1 MKGLKGVFCALA
13 GLLAIIATS
22 AAVRSATIEA
32 ISHSFAADG
41 RERVT
46 FTLSE
51 ADTPKVFTITGDS
64 PRLVLDFVGATYRGR
79 NIITPEQS
87 KLVGAIRVGVHL
99 EPVEKV
105 RIVVDLSS
113 KSPVDHALLPGE
125 SAKILTYELSG
136 AVADAV
142 AQGASVKEAAKP
154 AKPVEGATDAAPP
167 PAMKTELAAPPAVA
181 EGAAAT
187 QKTHAPQEVAATGD
201 MGAATPPPVAT
212 METAGKVQG
221 ADTQAAA
228 VKEGAVAGQQAAL
241 GQQVAPGQDA
251 AAISETVAS
260 QEAAVK
266 AQALAPQK
274 DDAVAVAEK
283 PVAEASPAE
292 PKEKAKPRLV
302 GVSFDDS
309 SAKGE
314 MVLFHLNGFYPPA
327 VSAVEKDLP
336 MVFCDF
342 TAMDMDKG
350 VEASIAAKGKY
361 VERISTGRQ
370 GASGRIRATLHLV
383 PNRDYDL
390 QQVFFKNDNLF
401 VLIVNELQPTR
412 AD

>member
-13 GLLAIIATS
+13 GLLAVFSTS

-41 RERVT
+41 RERLT

-51 ADTPKVFTITGDS
+51 ADTPKVFTIKGDN
-64 PRLVLDFVGATYRGR
+64 PRLVLDFAGATYRGR
-79 NIITPEQS
+79 NVITPEQI

-99 EPVEKV
+99 EPVQKV
-105 RIVVDLSS
+105 RIVVDLNAEA
-113 KSPVDHALLPGE
+113 PVNHTLLPGD
-125 SAKILTYELSG
+125 SAKILTCELSG
-136 AVADAV
+136 AVVDA
-142 AQGASVKEAAKP
+142 ALGGASVKEAAKP
-154 AKPVEGATDAAPP
+154 AKPVEGVTDAAPP
-167 PAMKTELAAPPAVA
+167 PAMKTELAAPPAVT

-187 QKTHAPQEVAATGD
+187 QKKPAPQEVAATGD

-212 METAGKVQG
+212 VETAGKAQG
-221 ADTQAAA
+221 ADREAAA
-228 VKEGAVAGQQAAL
+228 AREVAVAGQQAP
-241 GQQVAPGQDA
+241 PGQEA
-251 AAISETVAS
+251 AAMAEIAAS

-266 AQALAPQK
+266 AQTLAPQK
-274 DDAVAVAEK
+274 AAAVAVPEK
-283 PVAEASPAE
+283 PLPAPVAAASPAE

-342 TAMDMDKG
+342 VAMDMDKG